1 MTLIASALLF
11 SFALASCGDNGRVI
25 QGATTTSFAYLEYV
39 PSANPGVTVAHNSAA
54 MAHGRRSAHAQ
65 RSSVSIGGGD
75 WNLYVMDTVT
85 GTPVKLSPA
94 PQSFESVLLSADG
107 TKLVVTADDATSL
120 NVQVYVADSK
130 LQTITQLTSDAS
142 PHVDASISADG
153 TKVAYDDGNG
163 TIYTIPATGGTA
175 TAIST
180 PSVEDPWGPVFTPD
194 GKKIVFTGWSSSAD
208 TSFIYSMNLD
218 GTGLTQLSK
227 GTIWDGYP
235 SVSADGTKITF
246 ERDSAAGEGQ
256 DIAVMGIAGESAATP
271 VTMLTTNGYNWNP
284 IFAGNKI
291 VFISWQNQ
299 ETNQIYDMNVDGTNV
314 VQLTNTTLNEIFNPW
329 EWED

>member
-1 MTLIASALLF
+1 MKLAIRSMTLIASALLF

-175 TAIST
+175 TAVPT
-180 PSVEDPWGPVFTPD
+180 PSLEEAWSPVFTPD
-194 GKKIVFTGWSSSAD
+194 GKKIIFTGYN
-208 TSFIYSMNLD
+208 TSGTDLIYSMNLD

-227 GTIWDGYP
+227 GTVWDGMP

-256 DIAVMGIAGESAATP
+256 DIAVMGIAGETTAAPATI
-271 VTMLTTNGYNWNP
+271 LTTTGNNENP
-284 IFAGNKI
+284 IFVGNKI
-291 VFISWQNQ
+291 AFISDSS
-299 ETNQIYDMNVDGTNV
+299 EEFMGE
-314 VQLTNTTLNEIFNPW
+314 LGLG
-329 EWED
+329 